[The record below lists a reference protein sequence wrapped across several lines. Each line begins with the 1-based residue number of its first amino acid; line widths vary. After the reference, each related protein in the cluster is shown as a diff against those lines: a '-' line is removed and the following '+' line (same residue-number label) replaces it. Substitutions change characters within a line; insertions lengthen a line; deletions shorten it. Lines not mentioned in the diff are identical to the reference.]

1 MMKKRITLS
10 LRCEYSDLEL
20 AEKRDELSTVICR
33 QGEVEQRKAAVNREF
48 KEELDGLYS
57 RASELAHQIK
67 ARGQDRPVECVT
79 EFHKPNI
86 GEKTVIR
93 LDTGEMVRVEV
104 MTDEERQDKIDFGLE
119 ENRMVQGLIDSVSPI
134 DTPPPH
140 PPAPPPDD
148 RPEEGAA
155 GAGAA

>member
-33 QGEVEQRKAAVNREF
+33 QGEVEQRKAAINREF

-67 ARGQDRPVECVT
+67 ARSQDRAVECVT

-104 MTDEERQDKIDFGLE
+104 MTDEERQDEIDFGIE
-119 ENRMVQGLIDSVSPI
+119 ETRLVQGLVDSVSPI
-134 DTPPPH
+134 DTPH
-140 PPAPPPDD
+140 DPPAPPPGE
-148 RPEEGAA
+148 RPEEGTA